1 MTPRD
6 GFSRRGPR
14 RMSAHCSQE
23 FVAREGP
30 LGTKVAR
37 EAEQAGFMHLG
48 AAPKSRRPVGAR
60 TSSGI
65 GAASR
70 TTVERMRPVRADPE
84 ARPINP
90 PVGGTLMAFP
100 PGIIGTGVTPR
111 GRCEVCENPHR
122 PTPLLGRQQGGSLP
136 SSAESSGA
144 ASQLRRPCRNC
155 KTASHIRERWRAHR
169 NGVSVHMHPDV

>member
-1 MTPRD
+1 
-6 GFSRRGPR
+6 
-14 RMSAHCSQE
+14 
-23 FVAREGP
+23 
-30 LGTKVAR
+30 
-37 EAEQAGFMHLG
+37 MHLG

-100 PGIIGTGVTPR
+100 PGIIGPGATPPEAVR
-111 GRCEVCENPHR
+111 G
-122 PTPLLGRQQGGSLP
+122 L
-136 SSAESSGA
+136 
-144 ASQLRRPCRNC
+144 
-155 KTASHIRERWRAHR
+155 
-169 NGVSVHMHPDV
+169 